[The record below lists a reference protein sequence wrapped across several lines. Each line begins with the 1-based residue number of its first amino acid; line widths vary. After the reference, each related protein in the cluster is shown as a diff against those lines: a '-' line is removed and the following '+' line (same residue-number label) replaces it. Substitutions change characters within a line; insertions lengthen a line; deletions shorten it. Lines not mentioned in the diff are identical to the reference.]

1 MDVDTTA
8 QEVGLVEAL
17 FTRLELDLEVTEGGI
32 KIFRFLG
39 GGELGG
45 ETCSAHSTTLL
56 LTFVFVAGVSSLR
69 LWKNNENSLRMKR
82 EERAEVNMISL
93 RLITTPTV
101 LVDVVP

>member
-17 FTRLELDLEVTEGGI
+17 FTRLELDLEVTEGRI
-32 KIFRFLG
+32 KIFHFLG

-56 LTFVFVAGVSSLR
+56 LTFFFVAGVSSLQ
-69 LWKNNENSLRMKR
+69 LWKNNENSLRTKR